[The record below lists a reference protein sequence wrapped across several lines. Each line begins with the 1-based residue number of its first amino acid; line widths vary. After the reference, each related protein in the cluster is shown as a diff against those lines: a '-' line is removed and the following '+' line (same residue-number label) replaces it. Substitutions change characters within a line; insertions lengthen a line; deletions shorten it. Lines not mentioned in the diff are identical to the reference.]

1 TRAELVAKGL
11 DEDMYTAALMQGTH
25 PEDGGGTGT
34 PFITLGDGNC
44 LLNAVALQY
53 VRAEGRAV
61 RAAVPQLAAKLRLS
75 VVLEGLRH
83 MEAYLSLQEDI
94 FCCWDN
100 YTGDV
105 YDRLTAA
112 GWCVEP
118 DTIDKARVG
127 SRETARLFFVAQLH
141 NIAVK
146 GQWLQQFVLP
156 ILATVIQA
164 PIRVFVPYHSV
175 NISFGGWW
183 GHTLFRPLYQ
193 AGPSRD
199 PVYAVFTTYSTADY
213 LPTFADAA
221 GLVQQVGMSGLP
233 TLNHFVAM
241 SPDRAVDMNALAV
254 QRFEDRLRSATDT
267 YREAVSVLNVA
278 KQKPDQEDALLR
290 DMNAEVK
297 KAREDLILRERDY
310 NLVRGAY
317 FVPLASS
324 KAAAEAEQEAH
335 AKCRVRRKR

>member
-1 TRAELVAKGL
+1 MAHSYCSSGGRGVRGTRNAPTRTTWTPTNTQTSVKMPARSSLLDTRTANPHYAALAQVREHLAPTLQRVKGSSHGLAVDDRALKEAKDQVAKTRAELVAKGL

-164 PIRVFVPYHSV
+164 PIRVFVP
-175 NISFGGWW
+175 
-183 GHTLFRPLYQ
+183 L
-193 AGPSRD
+193 
-199 PVYAVFTTYSTADY
+199 
-213 LPTFADAA
+213 
-221 GLVQQVGMSGLP
+221 M
-233 TLNHFVAM
+233 
-241 SPDRAVDMNALAV
+241 
-254 QRFEDRLRSATDT
+254 
-267 YREAVSVLNVA
+267 
-278 KQKPDQEDALLR
+278 
-290 DMNAEVK
+290 
-297 KAREDLILRERDY
+297 
-310 NLVRGAY
+310 
-317 FVPLASS
+317 
-324 KAAAEAEQEAH
+324 
-335 AKCRVRRKR
+335 

>member
-1 TRAELVAKGL
+1 MRFYTAVDCVAQTRAELVAKGL

-53 VRAEGRAV
+53 VRAKGRAV

-100 YTGDV
+100 FTGDV

-164 PIRVFVPYHSV
+164 PIRVFVPCKCVFS
-175 NISFGGWW
+175 
-183 GHTLFRPLYQ
+183 LRPKLTYKVQKRSQ
-193 AGPSRD
+193 AVERK
-199 PVYAVFTTYSTADY
+199 T
-213 LPTFADAA
+213 
-221 GLVQQVGMSGLP
+221 
-233 TLNHFVAM
+233 
-241 SPDRAVDMNALAV
+241 
-254 QRFEDRLRSATDT
+254 QRE
-267 YREAVSVLNVA
+267 Y
-278 KQKPDQEDALLR
+278 
-290 DMNAEVK
+290 
-297 KAREDLILRERDY
+297 
-310 NLVRGAY
+310 LVRR
-317 FVPLASS
+317 FV
-324 KAAAEAEQEAH
+324 
-335 AKCRVRRKR
+335 RVPRQ